1 MIPAA
6 SITGIVLAGGDST
19 RFGSNKA
26 LAIWNEQTLLE
37 RSVELIRPYCRD
49 VLISGDYPAYETL
62 QCKKIPDLLPDLGPL
77 GGIYTAFK
85 HTDTPYLLF
94 LTCDMPLM
102 NRSLIERLITDDPLK
117 EVTLWQ
123 EIEGTLQLFPSLF
136 SRNILQWIEGKIRR
150 KELSIRSIL
159 SEVSFRLIPVRQK
172 DEKAFLNVNHAE
184 DLNEL
189 IKYAPS

>member
-6 SITGIVLAGGDST
+6 SITGIVLAGGHST

>member
-6 SITGIVLAGGDST
+6 SITGIVLAGGHST

-37 RSVELIRPYCRD
+37 RAVELIRPYCRD
-49 VLISGDYPAYETL
+49 VLISGDSPAYENMR
-62 QCKKIPDLLPDLGPL
+62 CKKIPDMQPDLGPL

-102 NRSLIERLITDDPLK
+102 NRSLIERLLTHDPLK
-117 EVTLWQ
+117 EVALWQ

-136 SRNILQWIEGKIRR
+136 SRNILQLVEGKIRR

-184 DLNEL
+184 DLDEL

>member
-6 SITGIVLAGGDST
+6 SITGIILAGGQGT

-37 RSVELIRPYCRD
+37 RAIELIRPYSRE
-49 VLISGDYPAYETL
+49 VLISGNCPACENVG
-62 QCKKIPDLLPDLGPL
+62 CKKIPDLWPDLGPL

-136 SRNILQWIEGKIRR
+136 SRNILQLVEGKIRR
-150 KELSIRSIL
+150 KELSVRSIL

-172 DEKAFLNVNHAE
+172 DEKAFLNVNHAA
-184 DLNEL
+184 DWDEL

>member
-6 SITGIVLAGGDST
+6 SITGIVLAGGHST

-49 VLISGDYPAYETL
+49 ILISGDYPAYESL

-136 SRNILQWIEGKIRR
+136 SKNILQWIEGKIRR